1 MAWIVL
7 DPPSAKCPVI
17 ATLSDNRGVVYVEF
31 LIAFMPLFLLFLGTC
46 QLTLL
51 TAARVVVSHAAFAAV
66 RSAIVVLEDPADV
79 YDGAPRGSLSE
90 GKPQALDPM
99 PLLGQLGTQSAVSLL
114 TPTPFF
120 AESISKPTAQQGA
133 RMAAIRLAAL
143 MPLMPLAPNKSYA
156 SRSDDSLD
164 QSLSSNTG
172 EQMAFAFGYSE
183 AAAAVTV
190 HSNESSELL
199 ATEPLER
206 KGMVT
211 ARVTYLYYCGIPIVR
226 ALMCRSLSSL
236 IDISS
241 SSSSEARRLTS
252 AAHPTALK
260 RLLLGAP
267 RYVILTGQAT
277 LPNQG
282 ADYDPTETS
291 PRGNQ

>member
-1 MAWIVL
+1 MAWIAP
-7 DPPSAKCPVI
+7 DPPSAKHS
-17 ATLSDNRGVVYVEF
+17 AFTTLSDNRGVVYVEF

-51 TAARVVVSHAAFAAV
+51 TAAQVVVSHSAFAAA
-66 RSAIVVLEDPADV
+66 RSAIVVLEDPANV

-90 GKPQALDPM
+90 GKSSAPDPM
-99 PLLGQLGTQSAVSLL
+99 PLLSQLGTRSVESFSTQV
-114 TPTPFF
+114 PFL
-120 AESISKPTAQQGA
+120 AESISKPTTQQGA
-133 RMAAIRLAAL
+133 RMAAIRWAAL
-143 MPLMPLAPNKSYA
+143 MPLMPLAPNKSCA
-156 SRSDDSLD
+156 RRSEDSLD
-164 QSLSSNTG
+164 RSLSSNTG

-252 AAHPTALK
+252 ATHPSALQ
-260 RLLLGAP
+260 RLILGAP
-267 RYVILTGQAT
+267 RYAILTGQAT

-291 PRGNQ
+291 P